1 VSDSRHRPERPGW
14 RCREDGDE
22 WPCHLARKALT
33 KAFTDNATELSRHMA
48 TLQITAVEDLAVA
61 DPARL
66 YGRFVR
72 WTEPTQVTCGRCE
85 RTTHRA
91 LPGLPPRLFPCH
103 LRRR

>member
-1 VSDSRHRPERPGW
+1 VSDFRHRPERPSW

-22 WPCHLARKALT
+22 WPCHLARKALAET
-33 KAFTDNATELSRHMA
+33 FIGTEDALTFQMA
-48 TLQITAVEDLAVA
+48 RLQITAAEDLAVP

-85 RTTHRA
+85 TGKHRA
-91 LPGLPPRLFPCH
+91 IPGLPPRLFPCN
-103 LRRR
+103 LRRL